1 MVDRCLTINLK
12 GAASKPPLFFGINKS
27 MKTFLKSIAGII
39 LIGGFITLLSMGLNA
54 LQQPN
59 ALENIEKRMDEAQEK
74 QSVLTENEKKLKTES
89 QTKEWEEVD
98 KQTDK

>member
-1 MVDRCLTINLK
+1 
-12 GAASKPPLFFGINKS
+12 
-27 MKTFLKSIAGII
+27 MKTFLRSIAGIL

-54 LQQPN
+54 LQKPN
-59 ALENIEKRMDEAQEK
+59 ALENIEKRMDEAAEK
-74 QSVLTENEKKLKTES
+74 ENILTENELKLKTES